1 MIDQEQ
7 QPAQP
12 AQPLQLFDTTRPI
25 VVGGGKKKKRKYS
38 RGLRDL
44 QVSGRRMTKIS
55 GTVTRAVSKGLRAY
69 RKASDKSARK
79 KRDGAI
85 RDLGLNVAKGAS
97 KLLRSSSSV
106 PYDLARAMNR
116 RGLRRSVR
124 RQVRAAARFNRLLGG
139 R

>member
-1 MIDQEQ
+1 MTDQEQ
-7 QPAQP
+7 NPAQP
-12 AQPLQLFDTTRPI
+12 ATPLQLLDTTRPI
-25 VVGGGKKKKRKYS
+25 VIGARKKKKRKYS

-44 QVSGRRMTKIS
+44 QVSGRRMTKVS

-85 RDLGLNVAKGAS
+85 RDFGLNAAKGAS

-116 RGLRRSVR
+116 RGLRRSMR

>member
-1 MIDQEQ
+1 MTDQEQ
-7 QPAQP
+7 QPARP
-12 AQPLQLFDTTRPI
+12 APLQVLGTRRPI
-25 VVGGGKKKKRKYS
+25 VIGAGKKKKRRYS

-44 QVSGRRMTKIS
+44 QVSGRRMAKVS
-55 GTVTRAVSKGLRAY
+55 GTLTQAVAKGIRAY

-79 KRDGAI
+79 KRDGAL
-85 RDLGLNVAKGAS
+85 RDLGLNAAKGAT
-97 KLLRSSSSV
+97 KLLRASSSV

-124 RQVRAAARFNRLLGG
+124 RQVRSAARFNRLLGG

>member
-1 MIDQEQ
+1 MTDQEQ

-12 AQPLQLFDTTRPI
+12 APLRVLDTRRPI
-25 VVGGGKKKKRKYS
+25 VIGAGKKKKRRYS

-44 QVSGRRMTKIS
+44 QVSGRRMAKVS
-55 GTVTRAVSKGLRAY
+55 GTLTQAVAKGTRAY
-69 RKASDKSARK
+69 RKASDRSARK
-79 KRDGAI
+79 KRDGAL
-85 RDLGLNVAKGAS
+85 RDLGLNAAKGTS
-97 KLLRSSSSV
+97 KLLRASSSV

-124 RQVRAAARFNRLLGG
+124 RQVRGAARFNRLLGG

>member
-7 QPAQP
+7 QPAQS

-25 VVGGGKKKKRKYS
+25 VVGDRKKKKRKYS

-44 QVSGRRMTKIS
+44 QVSGRRMTKVS
-55 GTVTRAVSKGLRAY
+55 SNVTRAVSKGLRAY

-79 KRDGAI
+79 KRDGAL
-85 RDLGLNVAKGAS
+85 RDLGLNAAKGAT
-97 KLLRSSSSV
+97 KLLRASSSV

-124 RQVRAAARFNRLLGG
+124 RQVRSAARFNRLLGG

>member
-1 MIDQEQ
+1 MTDQEQ

-12 AQPLQLFDTTRPI
+12 EHARQLLETTRPI
-25 VVGGGKKKKRKYS
+25 VIRTGKKKKRKYS

-44 QVSGRRMTKIS
+44 QVSGRRITKVS
-55 GTVTRAVSKGLRAY
+55 GTVTRAVAKGIRAY
-69 RKASDKSARK
+69 RTASDKSARK
-79 KRDGAI
+79 KRDGAL
-85 RDLGLNVAKGAS
+85 RDFGLNMAKGTS